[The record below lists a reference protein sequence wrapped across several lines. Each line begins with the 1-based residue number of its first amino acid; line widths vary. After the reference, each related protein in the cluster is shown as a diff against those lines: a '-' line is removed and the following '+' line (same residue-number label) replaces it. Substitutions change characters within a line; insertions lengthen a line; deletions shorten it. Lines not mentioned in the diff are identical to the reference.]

1 MTLEI
6 PRETLSSFSRD
17 FSKAICN
24 DENGENI
31 AVNLANVKIQFSG
44 NHLRN
49 QFMIIFIRTLFT

>member
-1 MTLEI
+1 MTLKKA
-6 PRETLSSFSRD
+6 RETLSNFSLD

-44 NHLRN
+44 NHLSD
-49 QFMIIFIRTLFT
+49 QFMIIFIRTLFI